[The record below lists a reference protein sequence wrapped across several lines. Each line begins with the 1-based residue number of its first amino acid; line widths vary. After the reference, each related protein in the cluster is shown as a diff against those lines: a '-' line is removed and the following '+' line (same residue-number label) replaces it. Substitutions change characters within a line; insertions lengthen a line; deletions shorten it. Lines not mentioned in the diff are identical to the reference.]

1 MDFVLKDS
9 SGEIK
14 ITAFNEE
21 IDKFQ
26 DLIQVGKVIFLSNAR
41 CSPVR
46 KPEYNKVKLYFNN
59 HTVTFKKYFH
69 QIH

>member
-26 DLIQVGKVIFLSNAR
+26 DLIQEGKVIFLSNAR
-41 CSPVR
+41 CQNVR
-46 KPEYNKVKLYFNN
+46 NPQYNKVSYISKLR
-59 HTVTFKKYFH
+59 
-69 QIH
+69 Q

>member
-26 DLIQVGKVIFLSNAR
+26 DLIQEGKVIFLSNAR
-41 CSPVR
+41 CAPIR
-46 KPEYNKVKLYFNN
+46 KPEYNKVSYISKLR
-59 HTVTFKKYFH
+59 
-69 QIH
+69 Q

>member
-21 IDKFQ
+21 IHKFQ
-26 DLIQVGKVIFLSNAR
+26 DLIQEGKVIFLSNAR
-41 CSPVR
+41 CAPIR
-46 KPEYNKVKLYFNN
+46 KPEYNKVSYISKLR
-59 HTVTFKKYFH
+59 
-69 QIH
+69 Q